1 MLTKILLPRMQMRS
15 RLAVLLLASAAIIA
29 PVMVRVDAQHGLRLL
44 PAMAHAKDGDR
55 GGDDRG
61 GDDRGGDDR
70 GGDDRGGDDRGGR
83 GGDDDRG
90 GDDHGGRGGD
100 DDHGGD
106 DHGGDDHGSDDHG
119 GDDHGGRGGDDDH
132 DDADDRDDD
141 DRGGRRGRGRDDK
154 PSGPVGGGYAGARP
168 TEVERSTRGIE
179 VTYSDGWRE
188 ELENGRYELKD
199 AQGRTVIER
208 SATPQDRARLA
219 SFTR

>member
-1 MLTKILLPRMQMRS
+1 MFTKTLLPRMQMRS
-15 RLAVLLLASAAIIA
+15 RLAVLLLAGAAITA

-61 GDDRGGDDR
+61 SDDRGGDDRGGR

-83 GGDDDRG
+83 GGDDD
-90 GDDHGGRGGD
+90 
-100 DDHGGD
+100 
-106 DHGGDDHGSDDHG
+106 HGGDDHGSDDHG
-119 GDDHGGRGGDDDH
+119 GDDHSGRGGDDDH

>member
-1 MLTKILLPRMQMRS
+1 MFTKTLLPRMQMRS
-15 RLAVLLLASAAIIA
+15 RLAVLLLAGAAITT

-70 GGDDRGGDDRGGR
+70 GGR
-83 GGDDDRG
+83 
-90 GDDHGGRGGD
+90 
-100 DDHGGD
+100 GGD

-119 GDDHGGRGGDDDH
+119 GR
-132 DDADDRDDD
+132 DDADDRGDDD
-141 DRGGRRGRGRDDK
+141 HGGRRGRGRDDK
-154 PSGPVGGGYAGARP
+154 PSGSVGGGYASARP

-188 ELENGRYELKD
+188 EVENGRYELKD

-208 SATPQDRARLA
+208 SATAQDRARLA

>member
-1 MLTKILLPRMQMRS
+1 MLTKTPLPRMQMRS

-70 GGDDRGGDDRGGR
+70 GGRGG
-83 GGDDDRG
+83 
-90 GDDHGGRGGD
+90 
-100 DDHGGD
+100 
-106 DHGGDDHGSDDHG
+106 
-119 GDDHGGRGGDDDH
+119 
-132 DDADDRDDD
+132 DD
-141 DRGGRRGRGRDDK
+141 DRGGRRGRGRYDK
-154 PSGPVGGGYAGARP
+154 PSGPVGGGYGGARP